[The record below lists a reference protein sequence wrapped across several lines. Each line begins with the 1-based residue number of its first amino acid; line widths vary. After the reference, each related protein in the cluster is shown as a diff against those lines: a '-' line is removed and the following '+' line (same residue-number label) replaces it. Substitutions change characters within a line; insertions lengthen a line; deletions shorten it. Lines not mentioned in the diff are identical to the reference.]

1 MVYRAHRLP
10 HNKMGRSEVGIRYLY
25 RGVFIECGGY
35 FQPDHSVV
43 WYGIDEDG
51 TCAFAH
57 CFDLYSCKKFIDD
70 ELLRLEQREGRKFS
84 YDDEAFAKMNSLFK
98 RLGGT
103 IDLREFYNKYKDK

>member
-10 HNKMGRSEVGIRYLY
+10 YNKMGRSEVGIRYLY

-35 FQPDHSVV
+35 FQPDHSVI

-70 ELLRLEQREGRKFS
+70 DLADLEKKGHKFA
-84 YDDEAFAKMNSLFK
+84 YDDEAFAKMDRLFK
-98 RLGGT
+98 QLGGT
-103 IDLREFYNKYKDK
+103 IDLKEFYNKYKDK

>member
-1 MVYRAHRLP
+1 M
-10 HNKMGRSEVGIRYLY
+10 Y

-51 TCAFAH
+51 TGAFAH

-70 ELLRLEQREGRKFS
+70 ELLRVEQREGRKFS
-84 YDDEAFAKMNSLFK
+84 YDDEAFAKMNSLFTL
-98 RLGGT
+98 LGGT
-103 IDLREFYNKYKDK
+103 IDLKEFYIKYRDK

>member
-1 MVYRAHRLP
+1 MKYRAHRLP
-10 HNKMGRSEVGIRYLY
+10 HNKRGRSEVGIRYLY

-35 FQPDHSVV
+35 FAPDRSVV
-43 WYGIDEDG
+43 WEAIDEDG
-51 TCAFAH
+51 FGAFAH

-103 IDLREFYNKYKDK
+103 IDLMEFYNKYKDK

>member
-1 MVYRAHRLP
+1 MYRAHRLP

-35 FQPDHSVV
+35 FRPEHSVV

-57 CFDLYSCKKFIDD
+57 CFDK
-70 ELLRLEQREGRKFS
+70 
-84 YDDEAFAKMNSLFK
+84 
-98 RLGGT
+98 
-103 IDLREFYNKYKDK
+103 